1 MKLTNYTL
9 TATEEYIKISY
20 FTKSIKWWSNI
31 TSFIFFIRLQW
42 KLTRGKTII
51 EDMKINL
58 VGKYIK
64 SSQVSSKDINKL
76 GPAKGFCKI
85 SSILI
90 IFTLTTRWV
99 VMVWPMY
106 KLYIFTATPPA
117 YQSNLLG
124 FWKPSGLMI
133 YCIKSMGV

>member
-31 TSFIFFIRLQW
+31 TSLIFFIRLQW

-99 VMVWPMY
+99 VMVWPCTSRTY
-106 KLYIFTATPPA
+106 SLQPHLHINPTYWVSENPK
-117 YQSNLLG
+117 G
-124 FWKPSGLMI
+124 
-133 YCIKSMGV
+133 